1 MMNNNLL
8 FNEVSEAIER
18 IIATNIQA
26 KVSFT
31 IEDGMTTIEF
41 KHIDKRYAEGHRS
54 IYLFDFQC
62 NHKLRAWHY
71 QLDKVFEGGLLD
83 EI

>member
-8 FNEVSEAIER
+8 FDEVSEAIKR
-18 IIATNIQA
+18 IIATDIQN
-26 KVSFT
+26 KISFT
-31 IEDGMTTIEF
+31 VEDGMRTIEF
-41 KHIDKRYAEGHRS
+41 KHIDERYAEGYRS

-62 NHKLRAWHY
+62 NHKLRAFHY

-83 EI
+83 E